1 VGGVRGRHIH
11 AAKTEWARE
20 PIIAIPHRALTFN
33 DAMLVHELVPR
44 QFEFACFDTIF
55 SEKKILAEDFE
66 VEHLKLTLKL

>member
-1 VGGVRGRHIH
+1 
-11 AAKTEWARE
+11 
-20 PIIAIPHRALTFN
+20 
-33 DAMLVHELVPR
+33 MLVHELVPR